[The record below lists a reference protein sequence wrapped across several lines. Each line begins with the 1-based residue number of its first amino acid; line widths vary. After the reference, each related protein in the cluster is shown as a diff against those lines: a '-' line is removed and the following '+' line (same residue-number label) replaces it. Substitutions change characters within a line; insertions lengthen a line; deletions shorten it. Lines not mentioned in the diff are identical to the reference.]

1 MWREKLKRRRLNK
14 KKADMRRI
22 DLERRR
28 ENRRKE
34 ELRQKERDDVDVEDG
49 SDGWW
54 GIDILGFLWPK
65 QNSEEKKSTQRRLEV
80 EERADI
86 ASDRIFVSDDE
97 TYEFYGFNT
106 TYLDKG

>member
-1 MWREKLKRRRLNK
+1 
-14 KKADMRRI
+14 MRRI

-34 ELRQKERDDVDVEDG
+34 ELRQKEHIDVEDG